1 MTDNFKEIGSLFG
14 REGAGAGFAKQTDK
28 ESFTYAF
35 AWPEGDTWATLTGY
49 LNLDEQ
55 PEEYVRRVLQD
66 GGFRSDWGNP
76 DYDPIGDFKETA
88 GDEYRIPLLKVL
100 LREQLA
106 SRYEV
111 ANHFSTM
118 NRARVE
124 LSAFIQNEGGAPLP
138 EDALG
143 TPEEQGIRAM
153 LIATGEPPREVTL
166 LPDKNGSTLK
176 PLQALVGGNIETF
189 DIAFGEGVSLYVN
202 EEGLF
207 TCPPNRAIFATEE
220 MAKAGYLSQL
230 DYSKAVDDI
239 RHGITPGSYDISV
252 ESHDAHPAGTRSR
265 RMHLQ
270 GMRPERITRTSDRTR
285 SDKKLKDRMP
295 HPIWERHLHKCEK
308 EREVRMMKA
317 EKGSEIITTIC
328 EYENSVAMP
337 DNERLTYLD
346 TCGIA
351 RLKDGNGNV
360 KAQEAYANRCSEYL
374 RFGHEVDLAACG
386 AYSPYDALKVCD
398 TPEIFLKTGFEQ
410 RPMLYTQKHLFQAL
424 TPKSDYNPHRHGFSI
439 EQVKR
444 FPELLASPVVLANSP
459 TRDDVLL
466 AILLATDAYDTPL
479 IAGIK
484 PDGTG
489 NYGEREVETNMVLS
503 VYSRQNFIRYF
514 ALLRDMDAFVFVSG
528 RKIDAL
534 EDLSGLPLA
543 GNCSGLDIDRILQ
556 RPKCLG

>member
-66 GGFRSDWGNP
+66 GGFRSDWDNP

-189 DIAFGEGVSLYVN
+189 DIAFGEEVSLYVN

-230 DYSKAVDDI
+230 DYSKVVEMGDFYTVLNGDIVAVGFDPETGESRRSRMERLPAWKGTSPLSVDPEAG
-239 RHGITPGSYDISV
+239 RRLSMISGTV
-252 ESHDAHPAGTRSR
+252 SLRAATTFPWRATTAHPAGTRSR

-270 GMRPERITRTSDRTR
+270 GMRPERITRTSDRTQ
-285 SDKKLKDRMP
+285 SDK
-295 HPIWERHLHKCEK
+295 
-308 EREVRMMKA
+308 
-317 EKGSEIITTIC
+317 
-328 EYENSVAMP
+328 N
-337 DNERLTYLD
+337 
-346 TCGIA
+346 
-351 RLKDGNGNV
+351 
-360 KAQEAYANRCSEYL
+360 
-374 RFGHEVDLAACG
+374 
-386 AYSPYDALKVCD
+386 
-398 TPEIFLKTGFEQ
+398 
-410 RPMLYTQKHLFQAL
+410 
-424 TPKSDYNPHRHGFSI
+424 
-439 EQVKR
+439 
-444 FPELLASPVVLANSP
+444 
-459 TRDDVLL
+459 
-466 AILLATDAYDTPL
+466 
-479 IAGIK
+479 
-484 PDGTG
+484 
-489 NYGEREVETNMVLS
+489 
-503 VYSRQNFIRYF
+503 
-514 ALLRDMDAFVFVSG
+514 
-528 RKIDAL
+528 
-534 EDLSGLPLA
+534 
-543 GNCSGLDIDRILQ
+543 
-556 RPKCLG
+556 